1 MNVYVKNVKL
11 WNFDS
16 LREKRGN
23 RIGARSRT
31 DFTCTCIVSFIKKKN
46 NCNNY
51 SKILRFEIGG
61 WQVRFSQQIFTL
73 ECAERG

>member
-31 DFTCTCIVSFIKKKN
+31 DFTCTCIVSFLKKKKTTVTN
-46 NCNNY
+46 MAKY
-51 SKILRFEIGG
+51 
-61 WQVRFSQQIFTL
+61 
-73 ECAERG
+73 